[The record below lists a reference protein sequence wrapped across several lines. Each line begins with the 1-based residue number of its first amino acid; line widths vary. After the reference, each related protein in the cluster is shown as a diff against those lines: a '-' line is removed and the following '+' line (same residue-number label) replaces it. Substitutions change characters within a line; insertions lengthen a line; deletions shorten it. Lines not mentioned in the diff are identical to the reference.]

1 MTAVQ
6 KYGSEEMTNPR
17 DLLPDDPGPD
27 SAAPA
32 ASGRGFDMLQLG
44 FWGALAV
51 AGAAA
56 GMALTWREAVG
67 PAGAV
72 LVVGLGAMALVLA
85 LWAFR
90 GGGRS
95 LGLFPERGA
104 AAASAQS
111 RHKLAWLDALSEP
124 ALISDRGGATLAAN
138 SAYAEL
144 SRIAQHM
151 GESSHVPSFD
161 RVFSS
166 NPGMSQPLYR
176 LSKAVRSGEART
188 EILPAIPLGET
199 TSTVQYEASVSP
211 LGDARALWRLRR
223 IETTTT
229 KTSSV
234 DARALYVEDA
244 PVGFFSAR
252 RDGRVIYA
260 NRELRQLLGLPD
272 ELAGLRLE
280 DLLQAEGLR
289 LMKRETR
296 GATSQRAE
304 VVLRARDGVEVP
316 ATLVTT
322 WSGKG
327 AEALTRSVVYV
338 SSGVDAVAHRPNK
351 EVAAPAPSTASG
363 DVLPSPSGDMMFA
376 DAPFGVVRL
385 EGESVETAVML
396 DANREL
402 MSITGGRA
410 QPGARFADLFVAD
423 QGPAHLAE
431 KLREALDTAVNL
443 RMAGTDEKCADVF
456 VVLDR
461 RGRPSAAYVID
472 VTEKVQLQQSLAAG
486 QKFQAM
492 GQLAGGVAHDFNN
505 QLQAIIF
512 NVNKLQIRHPP
523 GDPTYAELKS
533 IYEAAARGA
542 ELVRTMLAWSR
553 KQVFRQEVFDVS
565 DLVSDSY
572 MFLRD
577 IIDERIK
584 LDIVHGRDLP
594 HIRADRLQLDTALT
608 NLCTNAR
615 DAMLEKNGG
624 GHLTIRTSRADASVA
639 RADNFNLI
647 PEGDYV
653 LIEVI
658 DDGAGIPPELM
669 QKIFEPFFTTKAEG
683 KGTGYGLA
691 TVYGIVKQSGGFI
704 YPVSKVG
711 RGTTFKVYFPAY
723 DGEIEAADD
732 HDSPRDL
739 VPPATT
745 DTNKGGRG
753 DLAGRGRILLVEDE
767 DGVRGLA
774 VQLLSSFG
782 YQVMEAADGETALE
796 LIKENAGEID
806 VLISDVV
813 MPGMDGPAMLEAA
826 RDYLGPARV
835 IFISGYTERDM
846 SQTLDKGRAIS
857 FMPKPFTLR
866 QLGERVKEELAAVQ
880 REVEDD
886 PTRQ

>member
-1 MTAVQ
+1 
-6 KYGSEEMTNPR
+6 MTNPR
-17 DLLPDDPGPD
+17 ELLPDDPGHESTAHPPG
-27 SAAPA
+27 A
-32 ASGRGFDMLQLG
+32 RGFDPLQFG

-104 AAASAQS
+104 AAAVAHS
-111 RHKLAWLDALSEP
+111 RQKLAWLDALSEP

-138 SAYAEL
+138 AAYSEL
-144 SRIAQHM
+144 SRIAQHL
-151 GESSHVPSFD
+151 GESSHFPSFD

-176 LSKAVRSGEART
+176 LSKAVRSGDART
-188 EILPAIPLGET
+188 EILPAIAVGET
-199 TSTVQYEASVSP
+199 TATVQYEASVSP
-211 LGDARALWRLRR
+211 LGESRALWRLRR
-223 IETTTT
+223 VETTTT
-229 KTSSV
+229 QTSSV

-260 NRELRQLLGLPD
+260 NRALRQLLGLPD

-280 DLLQAEGLR
+280 DLLQSEGLR

-296 GATSQRAE
+296 GAASQRAE
-304 VVLRARDGVEVP
+304 VILRARDGVELP
-316 ATLVTT
+316 ATLITT

-327 AEALTRSVVYV
+327 ADALTRSVVYV
-338 SSGVDAVAHRPNK
+338 AAGADAVTHRPTTA
-351 EVAAPAPSTASG
+351 EPTRQSAATSIDAAPSASA
-363 DVLPSPSGDMMFA
+363 DMMFS

-385 EGESVETAVML
+385 EGESIESAVML

-423 QGPAHLAE
+423 EGPALLAE
-431 KLREALDTAVNL
+431 KLREALDKAVNL
-443 RMAGTDEKCADVF
+443 RMAGEGEKCADVF

-461 RGRPSAAYVID
+461 HGRPSAAYVID
-472 VTEKVQLQQSLAAG
+472 VTDKVQLQQRLAAG
-486 QKFQAM
+486 QKLQAM

-505 QLQAIIF
+505 QLQGIIF
-512 NVNKLQIRHPP
+512 NVNKLQVRHPP
-523 GDPTYAELKS
+523 GDPTYTELKS
-533 IYEAAARGA
+533 IYEFAARGA

-565 DLVSDSY
+565 DMVSESY
-572 MFLRD
+572 IFLRD

-594 HIRADRLQLDTALT
+594 PIRADRLQLDTALT

-615 DAMLEKNGG
+615 DAMLEKNGK
-624 GHLTIRTSRADASVA
+624 GHLTIRTSRADAAVA
-639 RADNFNLI
+639 RADNFNLV

-669 QKIFEPFFTTKAEG
+669 QQIFEPFFTTKEEG

-711 RGTTFKVYFPAY
+711 RGTTFKVFIPAY
-723 DGEIEAADD
+723 DGEIEPKADEAD
-732 HDSPRDL
+732 LPRDL
-739 VPPATT
+739 TPPATV
-745 DTNKGGRG
+745 DPAPPQRSG

-782 YQVMEAADGETALE
+782 YQVMEAADGESALE
-796 LIKENAGEID
+796 LIKANAGEID
-806 VLISDVV
+806 IVISDVV
-813 MPGMDGPAMLEAA
+813 MPGMDGPAMLQAA
-826 RDYLGPARV
+826 RDYLGHARV

-846 SQTLDKGRAIS
+846 TQTLDKGRAVS

-866 QLGERVKEELAAVQ
+866 QLGERVKQELAAIQ
-880 REVEDD
+880 PAAEDD